1 MLLSN
6 TEIDQKLNSIL
17 TDLGREKYL
26 VNPYFRISK
35 ATPEQ
40 MYRYRDLNYRF
51 QRIRIVLYL
60 LASIPINI
68 GKIFLFIFFSFIFM
82 NQNRILSK
90 FIDKAEYIFLSHG
103 IGENISQ
110 RGTDQFFGVMPA
122 YLSGKKRSV
131 TMIYTNHYRISYKKY
146 AKLTLLNNDGITRNL
161 MPKFLKPTENLSYLK
176 NIVPTSF
183 ACLIKGLKIFGTDP
197 VSAYLLIKGSVL
209 FYGRATYSNY
219 LLMKRVQLRIDRS
232 KPKYIVLTFEGH
244 SYEQY
249 LIENIS
255 INYPEIN
262 LVLYQHSPIVP
273 DHYGVKSFL
282 RSYKNKIVIM
292 TTGNKYI
299 DVFSEISSIPVYKLV
314 GSSKALA
321 SASAASRNPGNIAL
335 FAPEG
340 TISATSEYLKLI
352 RYLCDRMPTFNFRLR
367 LHPNLKRGVLI
378 NIQIRLL
385 NFKHNFSLSSNNLY
399 SDLEECKYVF
409 YRSSAVG
416 VESLPFNATPIFYGN
431 SGESG
436 LNVLSYSLVD
446 QSLLDTPDKIL
457 VFLDLNT
464 VSVSK
469 NAKMKIYTELFEL
482 VKFSELNEI
491 FNVS

>member
-6 TEIDQKLNSIL
+6 AEINQKLNSIL
-17 TDLGREKYL
+17 TELGHEKYL

-40 MYRYRDLNYRF
+40 MYKYRDLKYRF
-51 QRIRIVLYL
+51 QRSRILFYL
-60 LASIPINI
+60 LVSIPINI
-68 GKIFLFIFFSFIFM
+68 SKIFLFTILSFIFM
-82 NQNRILSK
+82 NQNRIFSK
-90 FIDKAEYIFLSHG
+90 LIDQAEFIFLSHG

-110 RGTDQFFGVMPA
+110 KGTDQFFGVMPT
-122 YLSGKKRSV
+122 YLSGRKRSV
-131 TMIYTNHYRISYKKY
+131 AMIYTNHYRISYKKY
-146 AKLTLLNNDGITRNL
+146 LKLTLLTNDGINRNL
-161 MPKFLKPTENLSYLK
+161 IPKFLKPTENLSYLK
-176 NIVPTSF
+176 TIVPTSF
-183 ACLIKGLKIFGTDP
+183 TCLIKGVKIFKTDP
-197 VSAYLLIKGSVL
+197 VSAYLLIKGSIL
-209 FYGRATYSNY
+209 FYGRATYSNF
-219 LLMKRVQLRIDRS
+219 LLMKRVELGIDRS

-249 LIENIS
+249 LIENVS
-255 INYPEIN
+255 RSYPEIN

-282 RSYKNKIVIM
+282 RSYKNQIVIM

-299 DVFSEISSIPVYKLV
+299 DIFTEISPIPIYKLV
-314 GSSKALA
+314 GSSKALK
-321 SASAASRNPGNIAL
+321 SESEVSRDPGNIAL

-340 TISATSEYLKLI
+340 TMSATSEYLKLI

-385 NFKHNFSLSSNNLY
+385 NFKHNFSLSSSNLY

-416 VESLPFNATPIFYGN
+416 IESLPFNATPIFYGN
-431 SGESG
+431 LGESD
-436 LNVLSYSLVD
+436 LDVLRYSLVN
-446 QSLLDTPDKIL
+446 QPLLNTPNKIL
-457 VFLDLNT
+457 VFLNLNT
-464 VSVSK
+464 LPLSK
-469 NAKMKIYTELFEL
+469 NVKMKIYTELFEQ
-482 VKFSELNEI
+482 VKYSELNEI

>member
-6 TEIDQKLNSIL
+6 AEIDQKLNSIL
-17 TDLGREKYL
+17 TELGHEKYL

-40 MYRYRDLNYRF
+40 MSKYRDLKYRF
-51 QRIRIVLYL
+51 PRIRIQLYL
-60 LASIPINI
+60 FASIPINI
-68 GKIFLFIFFSFIFM
+68 SKIFLFIFFSFIFI
-82 NQNRILSK
+82 NQNRIFSK
-90 FIDKAEYIFLSHG
+90 LIDKVDCIFLSHG

-110 RGTDQFFGVMPA
+110 RGTDQFFGVIPA

-131 TMIYTNHYRISYKKY
+131 AMIYTNHYRISYKKY
-146 AKLTLLNNDGITRNL
+146 SKLTLLKNDGINRNL

-176 NIVPTSF
+176 TIVPTSF
-183 ACLIKGLKIFGTDP
+183 ACLIKGVKVFGTDP
-197 VSAYLLIKGSVL
+197 VSAYLLIKGSIL

-232 KPKYIVLTFEGH
+232 KPKYIVFTFEGH

-255 INYPEIN
+255 RNYPEIN

-299 DVFSEISSIPVYKLV
+299 GIFSEISPIPIYKLV
-314 GSSKALA
+314 GSSKALK
-321 SASAASRNPGNIAL
+321 SESEASRDPGNIAL

-340 TISATSEYLKLI
+340 TMSATSEYLKLI

-367 LHPNLKRGVLI
+367 LHPNLKRGVMI

-385 NFKHNFSLSSNNLY
+385 NLKHNFSLSSSNLY

-409 YRSSAVG
+409 YRSSAVSI
-416 VESLPFNATPIFYGN
+416 ESLPFNATPIFYGN
-431 SGESG
+431 LGESD
-436 LNVLSYSLVD
+436 LNVLSYSLVN
-446 QSLLDTPDKIL
+446 QPLLDTPNKIL

-464 VSVSK
+464 LPLSK
-469 NAKMKIYTELFEL
+469 NVKMKIYTELFEQ
-482 VKFSELNEI
+482 VKYSELNEI